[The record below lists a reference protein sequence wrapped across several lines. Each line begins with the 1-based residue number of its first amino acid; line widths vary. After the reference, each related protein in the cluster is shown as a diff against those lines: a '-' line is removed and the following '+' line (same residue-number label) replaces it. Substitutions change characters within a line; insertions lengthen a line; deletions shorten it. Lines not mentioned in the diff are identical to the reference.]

1 MPRTCTICQHPERQK
16 IDTALVAGEPF
27 RNIAER
33 FGTSA
38 TALTRHKAEH
48 LPAKLAQAHAAR
60 EVAQA
65 STLLDEV
72 RALRSKAVNILLT
85 AEKAGDL
92 RTALLGIREAR
103 SCIELLAEMEGEL
116 NRRPEVHL
124 HLSPMWL
131 EVRAVIIDA
140 LRPFPEAGVAVASAL
155 EAHDAGH

>member
-1 MPRTCTICQHPERQK
+1 MPRTCTICTHEQRAE
-16 IDTALVAGEPF
+16 IDRALVGGEPF

-48 LPAKLAQAHAAR
+48 VPAKLAQAHEAK

-65 STLLDEV
+65 STLLDDV
-72 RALRSKAVNILLT
+72 RALRGKAVSILLA
-85 AEKAGDL
+85 AEKSGDL

-103 SCIELLAEMEGEL
+103 ACIELLAEMEGEL

-124 HLSPMWL
+124 HVSPAWIEVRTVIINALGSYPDARASVAAALL
-131 EVRAVIIDA
+131 EVQ
-140 LRPFPEAGVAVASAL
+140 P
-155 EAHDAGH
+155 